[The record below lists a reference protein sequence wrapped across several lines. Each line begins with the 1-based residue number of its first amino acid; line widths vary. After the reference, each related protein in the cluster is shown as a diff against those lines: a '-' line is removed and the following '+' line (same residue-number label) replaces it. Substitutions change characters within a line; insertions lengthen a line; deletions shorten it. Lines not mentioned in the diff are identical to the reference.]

1 MNVLKVVNFRY
12 LTEDCLQEILNLRN
26 SDRVRMNMANKDKIC
41 LEEHLNFCRSLF
53 ERKDLLYFA
62 VYVNDSLEGVIDF
75 KSIDFILKKY
85 ESGSYFIERSQYNI
99 SYYANLAGFLIAKSL
114 GLTKVSC
121 YVNKENLAAML
132 LNTCKLKY
140 KIIFEDPVYYY
151 LEKDLS
157 DESVSNNKV
166 RTTLEKKFHVEFLL

>member
-41 LEEHLNFCRSLF
+41 FEEHLNFCRSLF
-53 ERKDLLYFA
+53 DRKDLLYFA

-85 ESGSYFIERSQYNI
+85 F
-99 SYYANLAGFLIAKSL
+99 NLHVFNSITARFSL
-114 GLTKVSC
+114 FT
-121 YVNKENLAAML
+121 
-132 LNTCKLKY
+132 
-140 KIIFEDPVYYY
+140 
-151 LEKDLS
+151 
-157 DESVSNNKV
+157 
-166 RTTLEKKFHVEFLL
+166 